1 VWCLGERDET
11 RALIACLLATPAVS
25 AESPQSDEMDTVVV
39 TGSRIAVR
47 PMNTP
52 RR

>member
-1 VWCLGERDET
+1 MKH

-39 TGSRIAVR
+39 TGSRIRGAADEHTAPV
-47 PMNTP
+47 TVV
-52 RR
+52 